1 MEYLRPKTID
11 EAVDLLSRG
20 VPLAGGTQLTSQ
32 RYELDAVIDLQ
43 ALGLDWLSEQDGV
56 VKAGAMTRLQQLLTS
71 EISLPAALREACR
84 YEAAWNIR
92 NQATLGGMLMS
103 ADGRSALLTVLA
115 TLDPEIKLA
124 PGDERMRIDDF
135 LERRQSAALPFI
147 LLELAFD
154 LPGCVAY
161 DYVARAPMDRPLV
174 CAAAARIQRSGE
186 DVLRIALGGYGER
199 PDIWQLDWDVTN
211 PESMLSAASERACE
225 VYQSAGDDFASAAY
239 RSEVAG
245 ILSRRVVNEV
255 VIGC

>member
-11 EAVDLLSRG
+11 EAIGLLSRG
-20 VPLAGGTQLTSQ
+20 IPLAGGTQLASQ
-32 RYELDAVIDLQ
+32 RHALDVVIDLQ

-56 VKAGAMTRLQQLLTS
+56 LKVGAMTRLQQLLTS

-92 NQATLGGMLMS
+92 NQATLGGVLMG

-115 TLDPEIKLA
+115 ALDPEVKLA
-124 PGDERMRIDDF
+124 PGDERMRIDEF
-135 LERRQSAALPFI
+135 LERRQSAIPPFI
-147 LLELAFD
+147 LLEVSFD

-174 CAAAARIQRSGE
+174 CAAATRIKRSGD

-199 PDIWQLDWDVTN
+199 PYSWQLDWEEPKPD
-211 PESMLSAASERACE
+211 SMLSAASKSANGI
-225 VYQSAGDDFASAAY
+225 YQSAGDDFASAAY
-239 RSEVAG
+239 RSEIAG
-245 ILSRRVVNEV
+245 ILTRRVVNEV